1 MEQKNASYAN
11 DMFAVEKNGLSLKHY
26 DECIEE
32 AGYTMHK
39 AAQYVS
45 CTPQTPGNQGI
56 LVIVSMWSMSYGPFI
71 WFISYALAYDHFYI
85 KVSHLHFGC
94 SSTTSLFKHQMK
106 TPESV
111 QPSLQ
116 ITF

>member
-26 DECIEE
+26 DECLEE

-45 CTPQTPGNQGI
+45 CSPQTPGNQGI
-56 LVIVSMWSMSYGPFI
+56 LYQTYRP
-71 WFISYALAYDHFYI
+71 H
-85 KVSHLHFGC
+85 HQN
-94 SSTTSLFKHQMK
+94 SSQKRRGYFLR
-106 TPESV
+106 
-111 QPSLQ
+111 
-116 ITF
+116 

>member
-1 MEQKNASYAN
+1 MAYIIWLISYEILNRCFSRGTKFKMISLINLMEQKNASYAN

-45 CTPQTPGNQGI
+45 CTPQTPGNQG
-56 LVIVSMWSMSYGPFI
+56 F
-71 WFISYALAYDHFYI
+71 
-85 KVSHLHFGC
+85 
-94 SSTTSLFKHQMK
+94 
-106 TPESV
+106 
-111 QPSLQ
+111 
-116 ITF
+116 

>member
-26 DECIEE
+26 DECLEE

-45 CTPQTPGNQGI
+45 CSPQTPGNQGI
-56 LVIVSMWSMSYGPFI
+56 
-71 WFISYALAYDHFYI
+71 
-85 KVSHLHFGC
+85 
-94 SSTTSLFKHQMK
+94 
-106 TPESV
+106 
-111 QPSLQ
+111 
-116 ITF
+116 